1 MADEAVETKQAPGKD
16 NDAAQQDDT
25 QLHVKVWSPFKV
37 YYDNVARSISGV
49 NGTGTFDILPKHHN
63 FITILNACD
72 LTLDT
77 KDGALKI
84 RIAGGV
90 MHVRKNLVTVFLEV

>member
-1 MADEAVETKQAPGKD
+1 MADEAAVAQATPTEAPAEQLD
-16 NDAAQQDDT
+16 PNM
-25 QLHVKVWSPFKV
+25 LHVKVWSPFKAF
-37 YYDNVARSISGV
+37 YDGTANSISGV

-72 LTLDT
+72 LQLST
-77 KDGALKI
+77 KDGTLKI

-90 MHVRKNLVTVFLEV
+90 MHVRQNTVTVFLEV

>member
-1 MADEAVETKQAPGKD
+1 MADAAAVAQAAPTESSTEQ
-16 NDAAQQDDT
+16 NDPNL
-25 QLHVKVWSPFKV
+25 LHVKVWSPFKV
-37 YYDNVARSISGV
+37 FYDGTAKSVSGV

-72 LTLDT
+72 LALETQ
-77 KDGALKI
+77 DGKVKI

-90 MHVRKNLVTVFLEV
+90 MHVRQNTVTVFLEV